1 VVDAHH
7 KPACD
12 RATAGFARRPNV
24 RLSTAARRAG
34 LHLFRQE
41 SKLTLRL
48 ERKVGAGMSS
58 IRVAVLALCFA
69 AGAAWADAQ
78 QTDQQKQAAS
88 KSGATGKAGNEP
100 REMKTLQLGN
110 GSYIRYEV
118 LPDDDQQP
126 PGQLVVM
133 HFDTPKPAPAPSEAE
148 EQAASDEEAATRA
161 RAAVRNSQ
169 RRRTACDDLRGQLAA
184 RLLEL
189 RGVQADPDVAL
200 WIQRNL
206 YFAADGTPALQFVPD
221 PLFFSAIQSDFVARG
236 IATDLAHC
244 EQAAHR

>member
-1 VVDAHH
+1 MYA
-7 KPACD
+7 
-12 RATAGFARRPNV
+12 NV
-24 RLSTAARRAG
+24 RKSL
-34 LHLFRQE
+34 
-41 SKLTLRL
+41 
-48 ERKVGAGMSS
+48 GASMSS
-58 IRVAVLALCFA
+58 MKMGAVLCLI

-78 QTDQQKQAAS
+78 QAERKQPAQTGNAGTKAA
-88 KSGATGKAGNEP
+88 NQP

-126 PGQLVVM
+126 PGELVVM
-133 HFDTPKPAPAPSEAE
+133 HFDAPKAAPASAQAE
-148 EQAASDEEAATRA
+148 DGAATDEEAATRA
-161 RAAVRNSQ
+161 RTAVRNAQ
-169 RRRTACDDLRGQLAA
+169 RRRAACDDLRAQLAA

-206 YFAADGTPALQFVPD
+206 FFTTDGTPSVQIAPD

-244 EQAAHR
+244 EQAVRR

>member
-1 VVDAHH
+1 LHLPREESKVTMYA
-7 KPACD
+7 
-12 RATAGFARRPNV
+12 NV
-24 RLSTAARRAG
+24 RKSLGASM
-34 LHLFRQE
+34 
-41 SKLTLRL
+41 SLTRI
-48 ERKVGAGMSS
+48 G
-58 IRVAVLALCFA
+58 AVLCLV
-69 AGAAWADAQ
+69 AGAAWADAPQ
-78 QTDQQKQAAS
+78 GERKQPAQTGNA
-88 KSGATGKAGNEP
+88 GTKAGNEP
-100 REMKTLQLGN
+100 RQMKTLQLGD

-133 HFDTPKPAPAPSEAE
+133 HFDTPKPAPAPAQAE

-161 RAAVRNSQ
+161 RAAVRSSQ
-169 RRRTACDDLRGQLAA
+169 RRRAACDDLRGQLAA

-244 EQAAHR
+244 EQAARR